1 MGARQQ
7 VSDGDPN
14 EGKLD
19 RAAVHYRAARRD
31 KRCGTCACFDPA
43 GRACSVVSGAI
54 AANMVCD
61 RWTLMPG
68 LYRRDLDLPPRR

>member
-1 MGARQQ
+1 MQ
-7 VSDGDPN
+7 VSGGHPE

-19 RAAVHYRAARRD
+19 RAAVNYRAARRD

-43 GRACSVVSGAI
+43 ARACSMVAGPI

-61 RWTLMPG
+61 RWTIMPG
-68 LYRRDLDLPPRR
+68 LYRRDLGLPPRR